1 MSMRYIR
8 NLSNSHVRVAS
19 DHTTT
24 PPSPIQ
30 LEPRGQGEDVA
41 ELTEALFYS
50 TKVSRSVNVIVEEI
64 SEEDYRARLDEIYA
78 ARSEKQKD
86 QFEFTN
92 DQGEP
97 IPFTGIDRPRVIA
110 AYQVDEEGK
119 PVQAENIIKRG
130 DATETKGKTLSELR
144 QAAGSRNIT
153 KTKPRSVK

>member
-1 MSMRYIR
+1 MAMRYIR

-19 DHTTT
+19 DHTTS

-30 LEPRGQGEDVA
+30 LEPRGQGQDVA
-41 ELTEALFYS
+41 ELDEQLFYS

-64 SEEDYRARLDEIYA
+64 DEEAYRARLDEIYA
-78 ARSEKQKD
+78 ERSEKQKD
-86 QFEFTN
+86 PFEFTN

-119 PVQAENIIKRG
+119 PVPAENIINRG
-130 DATETKGKTLSELR
+130 DKTETKGKTLSELR
-144 QAAGSRNIT
+144 QNAASRNIT
-153 KTKPRSVK
+153 KVAPRSVQ